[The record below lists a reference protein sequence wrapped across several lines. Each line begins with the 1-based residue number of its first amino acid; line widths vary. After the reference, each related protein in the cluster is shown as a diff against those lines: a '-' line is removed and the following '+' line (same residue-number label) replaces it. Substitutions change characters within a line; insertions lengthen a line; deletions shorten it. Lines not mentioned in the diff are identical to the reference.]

1 VTPKS
6 SNVWNCF
13 SHIYVNDVKQEHV
26 ICNKCR
32 DLLIYKH
39 SSGTHSLSKHIR
51 HCQNT
56 ATKVSESD
64 VQVNINQYYESS
76 KNKSCIPNRVKQE
89 IKVACAEFVTL
100 DCRSF
105 NTISGNGFKNL
116 AQKLFNAGRYLPI
129 SREISIESL
138 HPNPTTI
145 SRYIDQKA
153 SKLMLIRSFRLCQ
166 VVLIME
172 ITGGF
177 GFNPVLSPA
186 VCILFKYFSKPE
198 YGIHQMNQKV
208 YTIVVDFWKDTFTGI
223 HYCGISLHHISN
235 DWKLQCFVI
244 GCYPYDLES

>member
-145 SRYIDQKA
+145 SRYIDQ
-153 SKLMLIRSFRLCQ
+153 
-166 VVLIME
+166 
-172 ITGGF
+172 
-177 GFNPVLSPA
+177 
-186 VCILFKYFSKPE
+186 
-198 YGIHQMNQKV
+198 
-208 YTIVVDFWKDTFTGI
+208 
-223 HYCGISLHHISN
+223 
-235 DWKLQCFVI
+235 
-244 GCYPYDLES
+244 